1 MNFKT
6 LLPPNVSLGAHR
18 VGWRKSDGTHCPPGM
33 QGYDS
38 ASPKNCDAEIQA
50 LSDMGV
56 DWVEHLWH
64 GATSPFSRSVLEMC
78 FACERAGKGFRLN
91 LGSKVGAT
99 TQNYIDALIFA
110 AAAFFTSPAYMRI
123 GGRPVIA
130 FFGPPVAIDFT
141 AVRTALA
148 AVNPLFL
155 FEGFTHAEA
164 DGAFGWVR
172 PQANPDDFGLNRLL
186 TFRDQAAAATGKIAV
201 FPIFKGFFDP
211 NPKDPTKS
219 VWDITAPVRKMNEQ
233 GGLVAQFTA
242 KLVPQTA
249 TQAMLTTAD
258 DGEEGTDFFRVM

>member
-33 QGYDS
+33 AGYDS

-64 GATSPFSRSVLEMC
+64 GPASPFSRSALEMM
-78 FACERAGKGFRLN
+78 FACERAGKQFRLN
-91 LGSKVGAT
+91 LGSKVGTA

-110 AAAFFTSPAYMRI
+110 SAAFFNSPAYMRI

-130 FFGPPVAIDFT
+130 FFGPPATIDFT

-172 PQANPDDFGLNRLL
+172 PQANPDDFGLTRLL
-186 TFRDQAAAATGKIAV
+186 QFRDQAAAATGKIAV
-201 FPIFKGFFDP
+201 FPIFKGFNDP

-219 VWDITAPVRKMNEQ
+219 VWDITAPVRRLNGQ
-233 GGLVAQFTA
+233 GDLVQQFTA
-242 KLVPQTA
+242 KLIPPTA
-249 TQAMLTTAD
+249 QYAFLTTAD
-258 DGEEGTDFFRVM
+258 DYEEGTNFLG